1 MLNLLARL
9 RRITRLAPPPSTDEG
24 DGDQTRSVV
33 SEIIEQWPANVPLRV
48 ADVLALRPEI
58 AHSRRD
64 LIELAIAE
72 FMSRKEDGASLS
84 ARQFAAGFP
93 EIESALLDS
102 LDFEGELENI
112 TGLFAH
118 ILKRQATPTQWPEPG
133 QEIAGFRLLESL
145 GRGGFSRVFL
155 AEDTEFMGRRV
166 AVKICRSDTH
176 EVRTLADLQHSG
188 IGSVYC
194 VRPVPQRELVAICM
208 PVISRT
214 TLFDVIHALWRSGE
228 ARPESDQPI
237 RELVRG
243 RNRLEQQDSSR
254 RPQSF
259 VDWVLE
265 VSIQLARALGA
276 SHRSGICHCDLKPSN
291 VLITDECLPVL
302 VDFNVAFRMSASESP
317 ANVGGTVPYM
327 APEQIRAFGTGAL
340 IELDARTDLY
350 GLGATLYELLTGRL
364 PFSVEPPTREGVRR
378 MLASRNN
385 PPPRIRTFTPEID
398 PTFERLILSCLS
410 KHPDHRPVSAEQ
422 LADQLEQ
429 VRLRHVEQVS
439 GRRVLLL
446 TATAGSISLA
456 VGLACSALLSGTRRA
471 EATAVPDLDPTDVAS
486 LTRQAY
492 DHLER
497 GETRQADQLFRGALK
512 LDSSH
517 LGAMLGAIRSSYQL
531 GNRARIRQL
540 VVAMQIQGIVPQN
553 HPLMLALTGLSLA
566 ARDEY
571 ANAAETFRSARGRTL
586 DSFGLA
592 HNVGQCLFMS
602 ARYEQAIQVLQET
615 RSQFGSHPSTNLTL
629 CHALLMT
636 WQQRRPGEKFVDVI
650 QRIDTEQL
658 TQLIEE
664 CPEGANR
671 GRIASGLYAGLGVLL
686 GKGQNRPDLWDAWS
700 LKALNEFQTALKHGL
715 LPEYW
720 HGLSKIL
727 SPAILQTPEA
737 RELSRAPQRIPPR
750 QPWQLYLLDPLA
762 DTPFERWEHH
772 GLQS

>member
-1 MLNLLARL
+1 MFNLLASL
-9 RRITRLAPPPSTDEG
+9 RRITRLAPPPATDEG

-33 SEIIEQWPANVPLRV
+33 SEIIEQWPAHVPLRV
-48 ADVLALRPEI
+48 ADVLVRRPEV

-72 FMSRKEDGASLS
+72 FMSRKEEDAALS
-84 ARQFAAGFP
+84 ASQFAAGFP

-102 LDFEGELENI
+102 LEFEGELENI
-112 TGLFAH
+112 TGIFAH
-118 ILKRQATPTQWPEPG
+118 LLKRQAATTQWPEPG

-145 GRGGFSRVFL
+145 GQGGFSRVFL

-166 AVKICRSDTH
+166 AVKVCRSDTH

-194 VRPVPQRELVAICM
+194 VRPIPQRELVAICM

-214 TLFDVIHALWRSGE
+214 TLFDVIQTLWRSGR
-228 ARPESDQPI
+228 ARPESDQPV
-237 RELVRG
+237 RELVRA
-243 RNRLEQQDSSR
+243 RNRLEHQDSSR
-254 RPQSF
+254 RSQAF

-265 VSIQLARALGA
+265 LAIQLARALGV
-276 SHRSGICHCDLKPSN
+276 SHRNGICHCDLKPSN

-302 VDFNVAFRMSASESP
+302 VDFNVAFRMSTSESP

-327 APEQIRAFGTGAL
+327 APEQIRAFGAGAL

-378 MLASRNN
+378 MLANRNS
-385 PPPRIRTFTPEID
+385 PPTRIRNFTPEID
-398 PTFERLILSCLS
+398 PTFERLILSCLN
-410 KHPDHRPVSAEQ
+410 KHPDRRPVSADQ

-471 EATAVPDLDPTDVAS
+471 EATAVPDLDPIDLAS
-486 LTRQAY
+486 LIKKGY
-492 DHLER
+492 DNLER
-497 GETRQADQLFRGALK
+497 GETRLADQFFRDALK
-512 LDSSH
+512 LDNTH

-540 VVAMQIQGIVPQN
+540 VIAMQIAGNVPQN

-566 ARDEY
+566 AMDEY
-571 ANAAETFRSARGRTL
+571 AKAAEAFQSARGRVL
-586 DSFGLA
+586 DTVGLA
-592 HNVGQCLFMS
+592 HNVGQCLYM
-602 ARYEQAIQVLQET
+602 AAEYERSVQVLQAI
-615 RSQFGSHPSTNLTL
+615 RLKFGSNPSTNLVL
-629 CHALLMT
+629 CHAYLT
-636 WQQRRPGEKFVDVI
+636 VWQKRQPGEKIAAVL
-650 QRIDTEQL
+650 QRIDTDLL

-664 CPEGANR
+664 CPVGANR
-671 GRIASGLYAGLGVLL
+671 GRIASGLYANLGILF
-686 GKGQNRPDLWDAWS
+686 GKGQNRSDLWDAWS
-700 LKALNEFQTALKHGL
+700 LKALDEFESALNHGL
-715 LPEYW
+715 HPEYW
-720 HGLSKIL
+720 HGLSKL
-727 SPAILQTPEA
+727 MSPAVLQTPEA
-737 RELSRAPQRIPPR
+737 RELSEVPQRIPPR
-750 QPWQLYLLDPLA
+750 QPWQLYLLYPLA
-762 DTPFERWEHH
+762 GTQFERWEHH
-772 GLQS
+772 GLES